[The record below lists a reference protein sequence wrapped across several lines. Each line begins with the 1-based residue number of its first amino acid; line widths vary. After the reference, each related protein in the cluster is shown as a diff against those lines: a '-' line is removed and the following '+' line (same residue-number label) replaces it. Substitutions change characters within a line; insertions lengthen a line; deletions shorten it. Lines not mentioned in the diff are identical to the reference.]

1 MWYHFDE
8 KFSLRK
14 ISFTSDKL
22 WESTPETFKVIASDD
37 CRDPWKVLKT
47 VEAAG
52 FTDEDQTRS
61 WEIPCEDQGEYYC
74 YGIWTSKVACGKAN
88 EEDCSATFVTI
99 KNITMYY

>member
-52 FTDEDQTRS
+52 FTDRGQTRS
-61 WEIPCEDQGEYYC
+61 WEIPCEDPSEYYC
-74 YGIWTSKVACGKAN
+74 YGIQTTKVAK
-88 EEDCSATFVTI
+88 DVPFVAI
-99 KNITMYY
+99 RNITMYS